1 MLYRK
6 FKNVIGIG
14 KLPNCKRKSLYVGTE
29 NCIRKVASFSNDE
42 AAETF
47 ESYLEYF
54 LGLTHTDPY
63 KEGESE

>member
-6 FKNVIGIG
+6 FKSVIGIG
-14 KLPNCKRKSLYVGTE
+14 KLPYNKRKCLYIGTE
-29 NCIRKVASFSNDE
+29 NCIRKVASFTNDE

-54 LGLTHTDPY
+54 LGLTHTEPC
-63 KEGESE
+63 KEEGAE